1 LAVPFSSLIGSFLA
15 LHFMESKNQYLFLVA
30 AVLRTQSKLV
40 MQLVR
45 GVRIMVSLIS
55 VSRLDSR
62 MNHLEAESQMK

>member
-1 LAVPFSSLIGSFLA
+1 
-15 LHFMESKNQYLFLVA
+15 MESKNQYLFLVA